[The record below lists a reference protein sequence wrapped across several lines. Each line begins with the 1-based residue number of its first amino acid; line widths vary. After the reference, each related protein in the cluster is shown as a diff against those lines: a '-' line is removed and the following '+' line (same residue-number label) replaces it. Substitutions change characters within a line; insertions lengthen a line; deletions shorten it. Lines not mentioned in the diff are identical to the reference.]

1 MSVKKLYQLEK
12 FSTEVTREGDILT
25 VKYKNGEFKG
35 ECVYVER
42 SGMSRLQPQKV
53 HLLTSSD
60 MGDVIEYLHKD
71 SPMMSEDL
79 NDLQMYIREH
89 SLKTLQEYLR
99 VQGL

>member
-25 VKYKNGEFKG
+25 VKYKNGEFMG
-35 ECVYVER
+35 ECKYVER
-42 SGMSRLQPQKV
+42 SGMSRFQPQKV

-89 SLKTLQEYLR
+89 SLKTLQEYLS
-99 VQGL
+99 L

>member
-25 VKYKNGEFKG
+25 VKYKNGEFMG
-35 ECVYVER
+35 ECTYIER
-42 SGMSRLQPQKV
+42 GGMSRFQPQKV
-53 HLLTSSD
+53 HLLTSSN

-71 SPMMSEDL
+71 SPLSSEDH

-89 SLKTLQEYLR
+89 SLKVIQDYLR

>member
-1 MSVKKLYQLEK
+1 MSVKKLYQLDK

-25 VKYKNGEFKG
+25 VKYKNGEFIG

-42 SGMSRLQPQKV
+42 SGMSRFQPHKV

-60 MGDVIEYLHKD
+60 MGDVIEFIHKE
-71 SPMMSEDL
+71 SPLSSEDH

-89 SLKTLQEYLR
+89 SLKTLQDYLR